1 MFKHAVLINNQRKN
15 IHQLSCGYFLMHFC
29 LFFFLHNESKIKVCH
44 ENACVLKK

>member
-29 LFFFLHNESKIKVCH
+29 LFFFYIMKAK
-44 ENACVLKK
+44 LKYAMKMRVF